1 MSDNKRWNVSDE
13 EMRKIRRTIKRVPA
27 KNTRSTNAP
36 TGRTGEK
43 RKSSSRRINQ
53 THVIMICLAIL
64 LIVCTVIAIALI
76 QRPKKSN
83 DLKGRW
89 SLDDVTVYS
98 FDGDGHGEMVLPL
111 NTYEFS
117 YVVEGNKIMIDFI
130 NENAEDKE
138 YSYTISADTLILT
151 DAAGMEF
158 RFVKSSKGAA
168 TGTGQ

>member
-1 MSDNKRWNVSDE
+1 MNHKGQRKTYDE
-13 EMRKIRRTIKRVPA
+13 DFQGIKSTIKRIPA
-27 KNTRSTNAP
+27 KNAPQTNVP
-36 TGRTGEK
+36 KDRTGGNNK
-43 RKSSSRRINQ
+43 PSSRRFSQ
-53 THVIMICLAIL
+53 THVIMICLAVL
-64 LIVCTVIAIALI
+64 LVVSIAIAIILI
-76 QRPKKSN
+76 QKPKSN
-83 DLKGRW
+83 GLTGRW
-89 SLDDVTVYS
+89 SLDDVTIYS
-98 FDGDGHGEMVLPL
+98 FDGNGHGEMVLPL